1 MNMEELIRGAEAAG
15 TIGLVPDP
23 PSETTESA
31 LNFDSLDGTKK
42 KPKKTKVKGSKPI
55 DTTVEETV
63 LPKKVRSRRS
73 SRRRSSPKA
82 KAKATAEATPG
93 LLRRGLNALFGTG
106 GKAAAGAAGAAAAP
120 GFMRTMAGNIP
131 LALAFTLIPM
141 IVDRLASGSEE
152 EQMRN
157 SMLTQ
162 KKIQDELDGGGGEM
176 GDDMGGMAG
185 LMEEEPRMGDLLA
198 EQSELSSA
206 RNLGYAGGNLNE
218 KMYRG
223 SNFGNSSQLAGLIG
237 GDTARLAQLQS
248 ERTLS
253 PAEIMSIINSD
264 RG

>member
-1 MNMEELIRGAEAAG
+1 MKMEDV
-15 TIGLVPDP
+15 IGLEPD
-23 PSETTESA
+23 SASATKESA
-31 LNFDSLDGTKK
+31 LNFDTLDGTKK
-42 KPKKTKVKGSKPI
+42 KPRKTKTA
-55 DTTVEETV
+55 TTAGDNP
-63 LPKKVRSRRS
+63 LPKKARTRRS
-73 SRRRSSPKA
+73 SGRRPATKPKVSPVKGPGMLKRAMSSL
-82 KAKATAEATPG
+82 G
-93 LLRRGLNALFGTG
+93 MG
-106 GKAAAGAAGAAAAP
+106 AAAGGGAAASAGG
-120 GFMRTMAGNIP
+120 GFMKTMAGNIP

-141 IVDRLASGSEE
+141 IVDRLTRGSEE
-152 EQMRN
+152 DQIRS

-162 KKIQDELDGGGGEM
+162 KKIQDELEGGGGEM
-176 GDDMGGMAG
+176 SDMGGDMGGMAG
-185 LMEEEPRMGDLLA
+185 LMEDEPRMGDLLA

-206 RNLGYAGGNLNE
+206 RNLGYAGNNLDE

>member
-1 MNMEELIRGAEAAG
+1 
-15 TIGLVPDP
+15 
-23 PSETTESA
+23 
-31 LNFDSLDGTKK
+31 
-42 KPKKTKVKGSKPI
+42 
-55 DTTVEETV
+55 
-63 LPKKVRSRRS
+63 
-73 SRRRSSPKA
+73 
-82 KAKATAEATPG
+82 
-93 LLRRGLNALFGTG
+93 
-106 GKAAAGAAGAAAAP
+106 
-120 GFMRTMAGNIP
+120 
-131 LALAFTLIPM
+131 M

-162 KKIQDELDGGGGEM
+162 KKIQDELEGGGEM
-176 GDDMGGMAG
+176 GDMGGDMGGMAG
-185 LMEEEPRMGDLLA
+185 LMEDEPRMGDLLA

-206 RNLGYAGGNLNE
+206 RNLGYAGNNLDE

>member
-1 MNMEELIRGAEAAG
+1 MKIEDV
-15 TIGLVPDP
+15 IGLEPD
-23 PSETTESA
+23 SASATKESA
-31 LNFDSLDGTKK
+31 LNFDTLDGTKK
-42 KPKKTKVKGSKPI
+42 KPRKTKTA
-55 DTTVEETV
+55 TTAGDNP
-63 LPKKVRSRRS
+63 LPKKARTRRS
-73 SRRRSSPKA
+73 SGRRPTSRA
-82 KAKATAEATPG
+82 KAKATPKPPVDGKPG
-93 LLRRGLNALFGTG
+93 LLRKGMNVLFGTG
-106 GKAAAGAAGAAAAP
+106 GKAATGAAGAAAAP

-162 KKIQDELDGGGGEM
+162 KKIQDELEGGGGEM
-176 GDDMGGMAG
+176 GDMGGGMGGMAG

-206 RNLGYAGGNLNE
+206 RNLGYAGNNLDE
-218 KMYRG
+218 KMYRS

>member
-1 MNMEELIRGAEAAG
+1 MKMEDV
-15 TIGLVPDP
+15 IGLEPDSA
-23 PSETTESA
+23 SETKESA
-31 LNFDSLDGTKK
+31 LNFDTLDGTKK
-42 KPKKTKVKGSKPI
+42 KPRKTKARTSK
-55 DTTVEETV
+55 DATTVEETV
-63 LPKKVRSRRS
+63 LPKKVRTRRGSSRRS
-73 SRRRSSPKA
+73 STKA
-82 KAKATAEATPG
+82 KPTPKPSAQPSPG
-93 LLRRGLNALFGTG
+93 LLKKGMNLLFGTG
-106 GKAAAGAAGAAAAP
+106 GKTAAGAAGAAAAP

-141 IVDRLASGSEE
+141 AIDRLTRGSEE
-152 EQMRN
+152 DQMRN

-162 KKIQDELDGGGGEM
+162 KKIQEELEGGG
-176 GDDMGGMAG
+176 DMGGDMSGMAG
-185 LMEEEPRMGDLLA
+185 LMEEEPRMADLLA

-206 RNLGYAGGNLNE
+206 RNLGYAGNNLDE

>member
-1 MNMEELIRGAEAAG
+1 MTSLEDVIRVE
-15 TIGLVPDP
+15 PDP
-23 PSETTESA
+23 VSETKESA
-31 LNFDSLDGTKK
+31 LNFDTLDGTKK
-42 KPKKTKVKGSKPI
+42 KPRKTKARTSKAA
-55 DTTVEETV
+55 TTVEESP
-63 LPKKVRSRRS
+63 LPKKVRTRRS
-73 SRRRSSPKA
+73 SGRRSTSKA
-82 KAKATAEATPG
+82 KAKPTAPVDGKPG
-93 LLRRGLNALFGTG
+93 LLRRGMNVLFGAG
-106 GKAAAGAAGAAAAP
+106 GKAATGAAGAAAAP

-162 KKIQDELDGGGGEM
+162 KKIQDELEGGGEM
-176 GDDMGGMAG
+176 GDMGGDMGGMAG

-206 RNLGYAGGNLNE
+206 RNLGYAGNNLDE